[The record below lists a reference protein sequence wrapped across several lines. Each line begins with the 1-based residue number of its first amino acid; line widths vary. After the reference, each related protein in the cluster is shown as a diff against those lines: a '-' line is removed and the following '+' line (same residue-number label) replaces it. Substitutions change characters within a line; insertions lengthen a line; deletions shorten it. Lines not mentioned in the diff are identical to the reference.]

1 MAIKKSELYS
11 SLWAGADSLR
21 GGMDASEYKNY
32 VLNLLFLKYISD
44 KAKNNMDSEIEVP
57 QGCFYEDILA
67 LEGDKEIGDKLNKI
81 IAKIAERNDLK
92 GVIDSVDF
100 NDNTKLGEGKAMMD
114 TLSNLVKIF
123 ADLSLGA
130 HGALDDD
137 LLGDAYEYLMR
148 HFASESGKSKGQFYT
163 PSEVSLLLSLLL
175 GIDEN
180 TRQDK
185 SIYDPTCGSGSLLL
199 KASSLAG
206 KKGLTI
212 YGQEKDISTTALC
225 KMNMILH
232 NSATA
237 DIAKGGFSTLSNP
250 FFTTENGMLKTF
262 DYVVANPPFSLKNWT
277 DGLSIDPKS
286 KQVINDSFN
295 RFEDG
300 TPPEKN
306 GDFAFLLHIIKSLK
320 DTGKGAVILPH
331 GVLFRGNAEGVIRKN
346 LLMKGYIKGVIG
358 LAPNL
363 FYGTS
368 IPACVIVLDKENAH
382 ARKGVFMIDASKD
395 FKKDGNKNRLRDQD
409 VQKMID
415 TFNALKEI
423 PYYSK
428 MVSLEEISANDYNL
442 NIPRYIASK
451 QELEKDLFALIN
463 SPSYLPK
470 NEIKAYAPYFQV
482 FKELKNMLFKKS
494 DKEGYYALKTECEN
508 IKELI
513 TQSLEY
519 QTFHAS
525 VLSAFD
531 RLELFTTFNDLE
543 PGFNPK
549 TLIESVCSKVL
560 KEFEKVGILD
570 KYGVYQLFKDYYN
583 EVLQDD
589 WFLLSFNGFRS
600 AKELRKLNPLKDKN
614 KKANYLE
621 EPDFVIQKTYYK
633 SDLIPKN
640 LIKQRFF
647 EKETK
652 ELEALEN
659 ALNEKEAL
667 LDEFIEE
674 HSNEEGLFD
683 GLKINESVLK
693 KELKNATDLE
703 DKQILKTDLE
713 DKQILKTD
721 LEDKQILKTALEWLE
736 AKNKALKMKNKAY
749 EELELKAFH
758 QYKNLEINEI
768 KDLIIKDK
776 WLNSLKNALENKI
789 QKRINAFISTL
800 NEIISSYSNSLL
812 ELDKEVKESESK
824 VLEHLKDLGLMG

>member
-44 KAKNNMDSEIEVP
+44 KARNNNFSEIEVP

-237 DIAKGGFSTLSNP
+237 DIAKGGSSTLSNP
-250 FFTTENGMLKTF
+250 LFTTENGMLKTF

-286 KQVINDSFN
+286 KQVINDRFN

-320 DTGKGAVILPH
+320 NTGKGAVILPH
-331 GVLFRGNAEGVIRKN
+331 GVLFRGNAEAQIRKN
-346 LLMKGYIKGVIG
+346 LLLKGYIKGVIG

-368 IPACVIVLDKENAH
+368 IPACVIILDKENAR
-382 ARKGVFMIDASKD
+382 ARKGVFLIDASKD
-395 FKKDGNKNRLRDQD
+395 FKKDGNKNRLREQD

-442 NIPRYIASK
+442 NIPRYIAAKPES
-451 QELEKDLFALIN
+451 EKDLFALTN
-463 SPSYLPK
+463 SHKASYLPK
-470 NEIKAYAPYFQV
+470 NEIKAYAPYFRV
-482 FKELKNMLFKKS
+482 FKELKNTLFKKS

-508 IKELI
+508 IKDYI
-513 TQSLEY
+513 IQSLEY

-531 RLELFTTFNDLE
+531 RLELSTTFNSLE

-560 KEFEKVGILD
+560 KEFEKIEILD

-600 AKELRKLNPLKDKN
+600 AKELRKLTPLKDKN

-621 EPDFVIQKTYYK
+621 EPDFVIQKTHYK

-647 EKETK
+647 EQEAK
-652 ELEALEN
+652 ELEELEN
-659 ALNEKEAL
+659 ALNEKEA
-667 LDEFIEE
+667 DFEEFIEE
-674 HSNEEGLFD
+674 HSNEEGLFYE
-683 GLKINESVLK
+683 LKINESVLK
-693 KELKNATDLE
+693 KELKNATDSE
-703 DKQILKTDLE
+703 DKK
-713 DKQILKTD
+713 
-721 LEDKQILKTALEWLE
+721 ILKTALEWLE
-736 AKNKALKMKNKAY
+736 AKNKALKMKNKAH

-758 QYKNLEINEI
+758 QYKNLELGEI
-768 KDLIIKDK
+768 KDLIIQDK
-776 WLNSLKNALENKI
+776 WLKSLKNALENKI
-789 QKRINAFISTL
+789 LKRINAFASAL
-800 NEIISSYSNSLL
+800 NGIIQTYSNSLL

-824 VLEHLKDLGLMG
+824 VLEHLKDLGLLG

>member
-44 KAKNNMDSEIEVP
+44 KAKNNNFSEIEVP

-100 NDNTKLGEGKAMMD
+100 NDNTKLGEGKAMVD

-206 KKGLTI
+206 KNGLTI

-237 DIAKGGFSTLSNP
+237 DIAKGGSSTLSNP
-250 FFTTENGMLKTF
+250 LFIKNGMLQTF

-320 DTGKGAVILPH
+320 NTGKGAVILPH
-331 GVLFRGNAEGVIRKN
+331 GVLFRGNAESIIRKN
-346 LLMKGYIKGVIG
+346 LLTKGYIKGVIG

-368 IPACVIVLDKENAH
+368 IPACVIVLDKENAR
-382 ARKGVFMIDASKD
+382 ARKGVFLIDASKD

-415 TFNALKEI
+415 TFNAYKEI

-442 NIPRYIASK
+442 NIARYITAKPES
-451 QELEKDLFALIN
+451 EKDLFALIN

-482 FKELKNMLFKKS
+482 FKELKNTLFKKS

-513 TQSLEY
+513 IQSSEY

-531 RLELFTTFNDLE
+531 RLDLFETFNDLE

-589 WFLLSFNGFRS
+589 WFLISFNGFIS
-600 AKELRKLNPLKDKN
+600 AKELRKLTPLKDKN

-633 SDLIPKN
+633 SDLIPKH

-652 ELEALEN
+652 ELEELEN

-693 KELKNATDLE
+693 KELKNATDSE
-703 DKQILKTDLE
+703 DKK
-713 DKQILKTD
+713 
-721 LEDKQILKTALEWLE
+721 ILKTALELLE
-736 AKNKALKMKNKAY
+736 AKNKVLKMKNKAH
-749 EELELKAFH
+749 EELELKAFR
-758 QYKNLEINEI
+758 QYKNLELGEI

-789 QKRINAFISTL
+789 LKRINTFTSAL
-800 NEIISSYSNSLL
+800 NGIIQTYSNSLL

>member
-44 KAKNNMDSEIEVP
+44 KAKNDPDSDIIVP

-81 IAKIAERNDLK
+81 IAKIAEQNDLLK
-92 GVIDSVDF
+92 GAIDSVDF

-123 ADLSLGA
+123 ANLSLGA

-175 GIDEN
+175 GIDKN
-180 TRQDK
+180 TRQDRT
-185 SIYDPTCGSGSLLL
+185 IYDPTCGSGSLLL

-206 KKGLTI
+206 EKGLTI
-212 YGQEKDISTTALC
+212 YGQEKDNSTTALC
-225 KMNMILH
+225 RMNMVLH
-232 NSATA
+232 NSASA
-237 DIAKGGFSTLSNP
+237 DIAKGGSSTLSNP
-250 FFTTENGMLKTF
+250 LFTTENGMLKTF

-286 KQVINDSFN
+286 KQVINDNFN

-320 DTGKGAVILPH
+320 NTGKGAVILPH

-346 LLMKGYIKGVIG
+346 ILMKGYIKGVIG

-395 FKKDGNKNRLRDQD
+395 FKKDGNKNRLREQD

-415 TFNALKEI
+415 TFKAKKEI

-442 NIPRYIASK
+442 NIPRYIVAE

-463 SPSYLPK
+463 SHKANYLPK
-470 NEIKAYAPYFQV
+470 NEIEAYAPYFKV
-482 FKELKNMLFKKS
+482 FKELKNTLFKKG

-508 IKELI
+508 IKDLI
-513 TQSLEY
+513 TESLEY
-519 QTFHAS
+519 QAFHAS
-525 VLSAFD
+525 VLNAFD

-560 KEFEKVGILD
+560 KEFEKGEILD
-570 KYGVYQLFKDYYN
+570 QYGVYQLFKDYYN

-589 WFLLSFNGFRS
+589 WFLISLNGFES
-600 AKELRKLNPLKDKN
+600 AKELRKLIPLKDKN

-647 EKETK
+647 KE
-652 ELEALEN
+652 ESSILEELEN
-659 ALNEKEAL
+659 ALNESVAIYE
-667 LDEFIEE
+667 EFIEE
-674 HSNEEGLFD
+674 HSNEEGLFYE
-683 GLKINESVLK
+683 LKVNESVLK
-693 KELKNATDLE
+693 KELKNATDPE
-703 DKQILKTDLE
+703 DE
-713 DKQILKTD
+713 
-721 LEDKQILKTALEWLE
+721 QILKTALELLE
-736 AKNKALKMKNKAY
+736 AKNKAQKAKNKAD
-749 EELELKAFH
+749 EELELKAFY
-758 QYKNLEINEI
+758 QYKKLEIEEI

-776 WLNSLKNALENKI
+776 WLKRLKNALEDKI
-789 QKRINAFISTL
+789 LKRINAFSSAL
-800 NEIISSYSNSLL
+800 NAIIANYSNSLL
-812 ELDKEVKESESK
+812 ELDQEVKESESK

>member
-1 MAIKKSELYS
+1 MAIKKSKLYS

-32 VLNLLFLKYISD
+32 VLSLLFLKYISD
-44 KAKNNMDSEIEVP
+44 KARSKARSNTTSEIEVP

-100 NDNTKLGEGKAMMD
+100 NDNTKLGEGKAMTD

-225 KMNMILH
+225 KMNTILH
-232 NSATA
+232 NSADA
-237 DIAKGGFSTLSNP
+237 VIAKGGSSTLSNP
-250 FFTTENGMLKTF
+250 FFIKNNMLQTF

-331 GVLFRGNAEGVIRKN
+331 GVLFRGNAEGSIRKN
-346 LLMKGYIKGVIG
+346 LLTKGYIKGVIG

-368 IPACVIVLDKENAH
+368 IPACVIVLDKENAR

-415 TFNALKEI
+415 TFNAYKEI

-442 NIPRYIASK
+442 NIPRYIAAK

-482 FKELKNMLFKKS
+482 FKELKNTLFKKS

-525 VLSAFD
+525 VLNAFD

-549 TLIESVCSKVL
+549 TLIESVCSRVL

-589 WFLLSFNGFRS
+589 WFLISFNGFIS

-703 DKQILKTDLE
+703 DKQILKT
-713 DKQILKTD
+713 
-721 LEDKQILKTALEWLE
+721 ALEWLE

-789 QKRINAFISTL
+789 QKRINAFLSAL
-800 NEIISSYSNSLL
+800 NEIILSYCNSLL

-824 VLEHLKDLGLMG
+824 VLEHLKDLGIVV

>member
-44 KAKNNMDSEIEVP
+44 KARNDAKNNADSEIEVP
-57 QGCFYEDILA
+57 EGCFYEDILA

-81 IAKIAERNDLK
+81 IAKIAEQNDLK

-100 NDNTKLGEGKAMMD
+100 NDNTKLGENKAMTD

-199 KASSLAG
+199 KASSLAS

-232 NSATA
+232 HSADA
-237 DIAKGGFSTLSNP
+237 DIAKGGSSTLSNP
-250 FFTTENGMLKTF
+250 LFIKNGMLQTF

-320 DTGKGAVILPH
+320 NTGKGAVILPH
-331 GVLFRGNAEGVIRKN
+331 GVLFRGNAEGSIRKN
-346 LLMKGYIKGVIG
+346 LLLKGYIKGVIG

-415 TFNALKEI
+415 TFNAYKEI

-442 NIPRYIASK
+442 NIPRYIAAK
-451 QELEKDLFALIN
+451 QESEKDLFALIN

-470 NEIKAYAPYFQV
+470 NEIEAYAPYFQA
-482 FKELKNMLFKKS
+482 FKELKNTLFKKS

-513 TQSLEY
+513 IQSSEY

-531 RLELFTTFNDLE
+531 RLDLFETFNDLE

-549 TLIESVCSKVL
+549 TLIESVCSRVL
-560 KEFEKVGILD
+560 KEFEKVEILD

-589 WFLLSFNGFRS
+589 WFLLSFNGFIS
-600 AKELRKLNPLKDKN
+600 AKNLRKLTPLKDKN

-652 ELEALEN
+652 ELEELEN

-693 KELKNATDLE
+693 KELKNATDSE
-703 DKQILKTDLE
+703 DKK
-713 DKQILKTD
+713 
-721 LEDKQILKTALEWLE
+721 ILKTALALLE

-789 QKRINAFISTL
+789 QKRTNAFTSAL

>member
-44 KAKNNMDSEIEVP
+44 KARSNNFSEIEVP

-100 NDNTKLGEGKAMMD
+100 NDNTKLGEGKAMID

-185 SIYDPTCGSGSLLL
+185 SIYDPACGSGSLLL

-320 DTGKGAVILPH
+320 NTGKGAVILPH

-346 LLMKGYIKGVIG
+346 LLTKGYIKGVIG

-415 TFNALKEI
+415 TFNAYKEI
-423 PYYSK
+423 PHYSK

-442 NIPRYIASK
+442 NIPRYIAAK
-451 QELEKDLFALIN
+451 QESEKDLFALTN
-463 SPSYLPK
+463 SHKASYLPK
-470 NEIKAYAPYFQV
+470 NEIKAYAPYFKV
-482 FKELKNMLFKKS
+482 FKELKNTLFKKS

-513 TQSLEY
+513 IQSSEY

-531 RLELFTTFNDLE
+531 RLDLFETFNDLE

-560 KEFEKVGILD
+560 YEFEKVEILD

-600 AKELRKLNPLKDKN
+600 AKELRKLTPLKDKN

-633 SDLIPKN
+633 SDLIPKH

-647 EKETK
+647 EKEAK
-652 ELEALEN
+652 ELEELEN

-674 HSNEEGLFD
+674 HSNEEGLFYE
-683 GLKINESVLK
+683 LKINESVLK
-693 KELKNATDLE
+693 KELKNA
-703 DKQILKTDLE
+703 
-713 DKQILKTD
+713 TD

-789 QKRINAFISTL
+789 LKRINAFASAL

>member
-1 MAIKKSELYS
+1 M
-11 SLWAGADSLR
+11 G
-21 GGMDASEYKNY
+21 
-32 VLNLLFLKYISD
+32 
-44 KAKNNMDSEIEVP
+44 
-57 QGCFYEDILA
+57 
-67 LEGDKEIGDKLNKI
+67 
-81 IAKIAERNDLK
+81 
-92 GVIDSVDF
+92 
-100 NDNTKLGEGKAMMD
+100 
-114 TLSNLVKIF
+114 
-123 ADLSLGA
+123 
-130 HGALDDD
+130 
-137 LLGDAYEYLMR
+137 
-148 HFASESGKSKGQFYT
+148 
-163 PSEVSLLLSLLL
+163 
-175 GIDEN
+175 
-180 TRQDK
+180 
-185 SIYDPTCGSGSLLL
+185 
-199 KASSLAG
+199 
-206 KKGLTI
+206 
-212 YGQEKDISTTALC
+212 

-232 NSATA
+232 HSATA
-237 DIAKGGFSTLSNP
+237 DIAKGGSSTLSNP
-250 FFTTENGMLKTF
+250 LFTTENGMLKTF

-320 DTGKGAVILPH
+320 NTGKGAVILPH

-346 LLMKGYIKGVIG
+346 LLLKGYIKGVIG

-442 NIPRYIASK
+442 NIPRYIATKPES
-451 QELEKDLFALIN
+451 EKDLFALIN

-470 NEIKAYAPYFQV
+470 NEIEAYDPYFRV
-482 FKELKNMLFKKS
+482 FKELKNTLFKKS

-513 TQSLEY
+513 IQSSEF

-531 RLELFTTFNDLE
+531 RLELLTTFNDLE

-549 TLIESVCSKVL
+549 TLIESVCQKVL

-589 WFLLSFNGFRS
+589 WFLISFNGFIS

-633 SDLIPKN
+633 SDLIPKH

-652 ELEALEN
+652 ELEELEN

-693 KELKNATDLE
+693 KELKNATDPE
-703 DKQILKTDLE
+703 DEK
-713 DKQILKTD
+713 
-721 LEDKQILKTALEWLE
+721 ILKTALEWLE

-768 KDLIIKDK
+768 KDLIIQDK

-789 QKRINAFISTL
+789 QKRINAFTSAL
-800 NEIISSYSNSLL
+800 NGIISSYSNSLL

>member
-44 KAKNNMDSEIEVP
+44 KARNDAKNNADSEIEVP
-57 QGCFYEDILA
+57 EGCFYEDILA

-100 NDNTKLGEGKAMMD
+100 NDNTKLGEGKAMID

-175 GIDEN
+175 GINEN

-206 KKGLTI
+206 KNGLTI

-232 NSATA
+232 NSADA
-237 DIAKGGFSTLSNP
+237 DIAKGGSSTLSNP
-250 FFTTENGMLKTF
+250 LFTTENGMLKTF

-395 FKKDGNKNRLRDQD
+395 FKKDGNKNRLREQD

-415 TFNALKEI
+415 TFNAYKEI

-428 MVSLEEISANDYNL
+428 MVSLEEISLNDYNL

-470 NEIKAYAPYFQV
+470 NEIKAYDPYFQV
-482 FKELKNMLFKKS
+482 FKELKNTLFKKS

-513 TQSLEY
+513 IQSSEY

-525 VLSAFD
+525 VLNAFD
-531 RLELFTTFNDLE
+531 RLNLFETFNDLE

-549 TLIESVCSKVL
+549 TLIESVCQKVL
-560 KEFEKVGILD
+560 KEFEKGEILD

-600 AKELRKLNPLKDKN
+600 AKELRKLTPLKDKN

-667 LDEFIEE
+667 LDEFIEG

-703 DKQILKTDLE
+703 DKQILKT
-713 DKQILKTD
+713 
-721 LEDKQILKTALEWLE
+721 ALELLE

-789 QKRINAFISTL
+789 QKRINAFASAL
-800 NEIISSYSNSLL
+800 NTIISSYSNSLL

>member
-32 VLNLLFLKYISD
+32 VLNLLFLEYISD
-44 KAKNNMDSEIEVP
+44 KARNDAKNNTISQIEVP

-81 IAKIAERNDLK
+81 IAEIAERNDLK

-100 NDNTKLGEGKAMMD
+100 NDNTKLGEGKAMVD

-123 ADLSLGA
+123 ADLSLGV

-163 PSEVSLLLSLLL
+163 PSGVSLLLSLLL

-180 TRQDK
+180 TTQDK

-206 KKGLTI
+206 KKGLSI
-212 YGQEKDISTTALC
+212 YGQEKDISTRALC
-225 KMNMILH
+225 KMNTILH
-232 NSATA
+232 NISDA

-250 FFTTENGMLKTF
+250 FFIKNGMLKTF

-331 GVLFRGNAEGVIRKN
+331 GVLFRGNAEGAIRKN
-346 LLMKGYIKGVIG
+346 LLTKGYIKGVIG

-368 IPACVIVLDKENAH
+368 IPACVIVLDKENAR

-395 FKKDGNKNRLRDQD
+395 FKKDGNKNRLREQD

-442 NIPRYIASK
+442 NIVRYIAAK
-451 QELEKDLFALIN
+451 QESEKDLFALIN
-463 SPSYLPK
+463 SHKASYLPK
-470 NEIKAYAPYFQV
+470 NEIKAYAPYFKV
-482 FKELKNMLFKKS
+482 FKELKNTLFKKS

-508 IKELI
+508 IKDLI
-513 TQSLEY
+513 TQSSEF
-519 QTFHAS
+519 QAFHAS
-525 VLSAFD
+525 VSNAFD
-531 RLELFTTFNDLE
+531 RLNLFETFDNLK

-549 TLIESVCSKVL
+549 TTIESVCSKVL
-560 KEFEKVGILD
+560 KEFEKVEILD

-589 WFLLSFNGFRS
+589 WFLLSFNDFLS
-600 AKELRKLNPLKDKN
+600 ATELRKLNPLKDKN

-647 EKETK
+647 EKEAK
-652 ELEALEN
+652 ELEELEN
-659 ALNEKEAL
+659 ALNEKEA
-667 LDEFIEE
+667 DFEEFIEE
-674 HSNEEGLFD
+674 HSGEEGLFYE
-683 GLKINESVLK
+683 LKINESVLK

-703 DKQILKTDLE
+703 DQK
-713 DKQILKTD
+713 
-721 LEDKQILKTALEWLE
+721 ILKTALELLE
-736 AKNKALKMKNKAY
+736 AKNKALKMKNKAH
-749 EELELKAFH
+749 EDLELKAFH
-758 QYKNLEINEI
+758 QYKNLELDEI
-768 KDLIIKDK
+768 KDLIIQDK
-776 WLNSLKNALENKI
+776 WLKSLKNALENKI
-789 QKRINAFISTL
+789 LKRINAFTSALSKIVS
-800 NEIISSYSNSLL
+800 NYSNSLL
-812 ELDKEVKESESK
+812 ELDKEVKENESK
-824 VLEHLKDLGLMG
+824 VLEHLKDLGVVV

>member
-44 KAKNNMDSEIEVP
+44 KARNNNFSEIEVP

-206 KKGLTI
+206 EKGLTI

-237 DIAKGGFSTLSNP
+237 DIAKGGSSTLSNP
-250 FFTTENGMLKTF
+250 FFIKNGMLQTF

-306 GDFAFLLHIIKSLK
+306 GDFAFLLHIIKSLNP
-320 DTGKGAVILPH
+320 TGKGAVILPH
-331 GVLFRGNAEGVIRKN
+331 GVLFRGNAEGSIRKN

-368 IPACVIVLDKENAH
+368 IPACVIVLDKENAR

-395 FKKDGNKNRLRDQD
+395 FKKDGNKNRLREQD

-415 TFNALKEI
+415 TFNAYKEI

-428 MVSLEEISANDYNL
+428 MVSLEEISLNDYNL
-442 NIPRYIASK
+442 NIARYIAAK
-451 QELEKDLFALIN
+451 QESEKDLFALIN

-470 NEIKAYAPYFQV
+470 NEIKAYDPYFKV
-482 FKELKNMLFKKS
+482 FKELKNTLFKKS

-549 TLIESVCSKVL
+549 TLIESVFSKVL
-560 KEFEKVGILD
+560 KEFEKIEILD

-589 WFLLSFNGFRS
+589 WFLISFNGFIS
-600 AKELRKLNPLKDKN
+600 AKNLRKLTPLKDKN

-647 EKETK
+647 EKEAK
-652 ELEALEN
+652 ELEELEN

-674 HSNEEGLFD
+674 HSSEEGLFY

-693 KELKNATDLE
+693 KELKNATDPE
-703 DKQILKTDLE
+703 DKET
-713 DKQILKTD
+713 
-721 LEDKQILKTALEWLE
+721 LKTALELLE

-758 QYKNLEINEI
+758 QYKNLKLGEI

-789 QKRINAFISTL
+789 LKRINAFISAL
-800 NEIISSYSNSLL
+800 NEIIQTYSNSLL

-824 VLEHLKDLGLMG
+824 VLEHLKDLGLMRW

>member
-44 KAKNNMDSEIEVP
+44 KARNNNFSEIEVP
-57 QGCFYEDILA
+57 EGCFYEDILA

-100 NDNTKLGEGKAMMD
+100 NDNTKLGEGKAMID

-123 ADLSLGA
+123 ADLSLGT

-206 KKGLTI
+206 EKGLTI

-232 NSATA
+232 NSADA
-237 DIAKGGFSTLSNP
+237 DIAKGGSSTLSNP
-250 FFTTENGMLKTF
+250 LFTTENGMLKTF

-320 DTGKGAVILPH
+320 NTGKGAVILPH

-346 LLMKGYIKGVIG
+346 LLLKGYIKGVIG

-395 FKKDGNKNRLRDQD
+395 FKKDGNKNRLREQD

-415 TFNALKEI
+415 TFNAYKEI

-442 NIPRYIASK
+442 NIPRYIAAK
-451 QELEKDLFALIN
+451 QESEKDLFALIN
-463 SPSYLPK
+463 SHKASYLPK
-470 NEIKAYAPYFQV
+470 NEIKAYNPYFRV
-482 FKELKNMLFKKS
+482 FKELKNTLFKKS

-531 RLELFTTFNDLE
+531 RLELSTTFNDLE

-549 TLIESVCSKVL
+549 TLIESVCQKVL

-600 AKELRKLNPLKDKN
+600 AKELRKLTPLKDKN

-633 SDLIPKN
+633 SDLIPKH

-652 ELEALEN
+652 ELEGLEN

-674 HSNEEGLFD
+674 HSNKEGLFYE
-683 GLKINESVLK
+683 LKINESVLK
-693 KELKNATDLE
+693 KELKNATDP
-703 DKQILKTDLE
+703 
-713 DKQILKTD
+713 
-721 LEDKQILKTALEWLE
+721 EDKQILKTALEWLE

-758 QYKNLEINEI
+758 QYKNLKLGEI

-776 WLNSLKNALENKI
+776 WLKSLKNALENKI
-789 QKRINAFISTL
+789 LKRINAFTSAL

-824 VLEHLKDLGLMG
+824 VLEHLKDLGIVV

>member
-44 KAKNNMDSEIEVP
+44 KAKNNIDSEIEVP

-232 NSATA
+232 HSATA
-237 DIAKGGFSTLSNP
+237 DIAKGGSSTLSNP
-250 FFTTENGMLKTF
+250 LFIKNGMLQTF

-286 KQVINDSFN
+286 KQVINDHFN

-320 DTGKGAVILPH
+320 NTGKGAVILPH

-346 LLMKGYIKGVIG
+346 LLLKGYIKGVIG

-368 IPACVIVLDKENAH
+368 IPACVIILDKENAH

-415 TFNALKEI
+415 TFNAYKEI
-423 PYYSK
+423 PHYSK

-442 NIPRYIASK
+442 NIARYIAAK
-451 QELEKDLFALIN
+451 QESEKDLFALIN
-463 SPSYLPK
+463 SHKASYLPK
-470 NEIKAYAPYFQV
+470 NEIKAYDPYFQV
-482 FKELKNMLFKKS
+482 FKELKNTLFKKS

-519 QTFHAS
+519 QTFHTS

-531 RLELFTTFNDLE
+531 RLELPTTFNDLK

-549 TLIESVCSKVL
+549 TLIEGVCSKVL
-560 KEFEKVGILD
+560 YEFEKVGILD

-589 WFLLSFNGFRS
+589 WFLLSFNGFES
-600 AKELRKLNPLKDKN
+600 AKELRKLTPLKDKN

-633 SDLIPKN
+633 SDLIPKH

-647 EKETK
+647 EKEAK
-652 ELEALEN
+652 ELEELEN

-693 KELKNATDLE
+693 KELKNATDP
-703 DKQILKTDLE
+703 
-713 DKQILKTD
+713 
-721 LEDKQILKTALEWLE
+721 EDKQILKTALEWLE

-789 QKRINAFISTL
+789 QKRTNAFTSAL

-824 VLEHLKDLGLMG
+824 VLEHLKDLGLMGR

>member
-32 VLNLLFLKYISD
+32 VLILLFLKYISD
-44 KAKNNMDSEIEVP
+44 KAKNNNFSEIEVP
-57 QGCFYEDILA
+57 EGCFYEDILA

-81 IAKIAERNDLK
+81 IDKIAKRNNLLLE
-92 GVIDSVDF
+92 GVIDRVDF
-100 NDNTKLGEGKAMMD
+100 NDNTKLGEGKAMID

-206 KKGLTI
+206 EKGLTI

-237 DIAKGGFSTLSNP
+237 DIAKGGSSTLSNP
-250 FFTTENGMLKTF
+250 FFIKNNMLQTF

-286 KQVINDSFN
+286 KQVINDRFN

-331 GVLFRGNAEGVIRKN
+331 GVLFRGNAEAQIRKN
-346 LLMKGYIKGVIG
+346 LLLKGYIKGVIG

-368 IPACVIVLDKENAH
+368 IPACVIVLDKENAR

-415 TFNALKEI
+415 TFNAYKEI

-442 NIPRYIASK
+442 NIPRYIAAK

-482 FKELKNMLFKKS
+482 FKELKTRF
-494 DKEGYYALKTECEN
+494 LKRA
-508 IKELI
+508 IKRVI
-513 TQSLEY
+513 TL
-519 QTFHAS
+519 
-525 VLSAFD
+525 
-531 RLELFTTFNDLE
+531 
-543 PGFNPK
+543 
-549 TLIESVCSKVL
+549 
-560 KEFEKVGILD
+560 
-570 KYGVYQLFKDYYN
+570 
-583 EVLQDD
+583 
-589 WFLLSFNGFRS
+589 
-600 AKELRKLNPLKDKN
+600 
-614 KKANYLE
+614 
-621 EPDFVIQKTYYK
+621 
-633 SDLIPKN
+633 
-640 LIKQRFF
+640 
-647 EKETK
+647 
-652 ELEALEN
+652 
-659 ALNEKEAL
+659 
-667 LDEFIEE
+667 
-674 HSNEEGLFD
+674 
-683 GLKINESVLK
+683 
-693 KELKNATDLE
+693 
-703 DKQILKTDLE
+703 
-713 DKQILKTD
+713 
-721 LEDKQILKTALEWLE
+721 
-736 AKNKALKMKNKAY
+736 
-749 EELELKAFH
+749 
-758 QYKNLEINEI
+758 
-768 KDLIIKDK
+768 
-776 WLNSLKNALENKI
+776 
-789 QKRINAFISTL
+789 
-800 NEIISSYSNSLL
+800 
-812 ELDKEVKESESK
+812 
-824 VLEHLKDLGLMG
+824 

>member
-44 KAKNNMDSEIEVP
+44 KARSNNFSEIEVP

-81 IAKIAERNDLK
+81 IAKIAKRNELE

-237 DIAKGGFSTLSNP
+237 DIAKGGSSTLSNP
-250 FFTTENGMLKTF
+250 LFTTENGMLKTF

-286 KQVINDSFN
+286 KQVINDRFN

-320 DTGKGAVILPH
+320 NTGKGAVILPH

-368 IPACVIVLDKENAH
+368 IPACVIILDKENAR

-442 NIPRYIASK
+442 NIPRYIAAK
-451 QELEKDLFALIN
+451 QESEKDLFALIN
-463 SPSYLPK
+463 SHKASYLPK
-470 NEIKAYAPYFQV
+470 NEIKAYAPYFRV
-482 FKELKNMLFKKS
+482 FKELKNTLFKKS

-513 TQSLEY
+513 IQSSEF

-525 VLSAFD
+525 VLNAFD
-531 RLELFTTFNDLE
+531 RLDLFETFNDLE

-560 KEFEKVGILD
+560 YEFEKIEILD

-589 WFLLSFNGFRS
+589 WFLLSFNGFIS

-693 KELKNATDLE
+693 KELKNATDSE
-703 DKQILKTDLE
+703 DKK
-713 DKQILKTD
+713 
-721 LEDKQILKTALEWLE
+721 ILKTALEWLE
-736 AKNKALKMKNKAY
+736 AKNKALKMKNKAH

-758 QYKNLEINEI
+758 QYKNLELNEI

-776 WLNSLKNALENKI
+776 WLKSLKNALENKI
-789 QKRINAFISTL
+789 LKRTNAFISAL
-800 NEIISSYSNSLL
+800 NTIISSYSNSLL

>member
-44 KAKNNMDSEIEVP
+44 KARSNMDSEIEVP

-225 KMNMILH
+225 IMNMFLH
-232 NSATA
+232 NAPKHK
-237 DIAKGGFSTLSNP
+237 IAKGGFSTLSNP

-286 KQVINDSFN
+286 KQVINDHFN

-331 GVLFRGNAEGVIRKN
+331 GVLFRGNAEGSIRKN

-368 IPACVIVLDKENAH
+368 IPACVIVLDKENAR
-382 ARKGVFMIDASKD
+382 ARKGVFVIDASKD

-482 FKELKNMLFKKS
+482 FKELKNTLFKKS

-525 VLSAFD
+525 VLSAFESLD
-531 RLELFTTFNDLE
+531 LFTTFNDLE

-589 WFLLSFNGFRS
+589 WFLISFNGFES

-621 EPDFVIQKTYYK
+621 EPDFIVQKTYYK

-652 ELEALEN
+652 ELEELEN

-693 KELKNATDLE
+693 KELKNATDPE
-703 DKQILKTDLE
+703 DKE
-713 DKQILKTD
+713 
-721 LEDKQILKTALEWLE
+721 ILKTALEWLE

-776 WLNSLKNALENKI
+776 WLKSLKNALENKI
-789 QKRINAFISTL
+789 LKRINAFTSAL
-800 NEIISSYSNSLL
+800 NGIISSYSNSLL

-824 VLEHLKDLGLMG
+824 VLEHLKDLGLMGW

>member
-44 KAKNNMDSEIEVP
+44 KARNNTYSEIEVP

-100 NDNTKLGEGKAMMD
+100 NDNTKLGEGKAMID

-232 NSATA
+232 HSADA
-237 DIAKGGFSTLSNP
+237 DIAKGGSSTLSNP
-250 FFTTENGMLKTF
+250 LFTTENGMLQTF

-306 GDFAFLLHIIKSLK
+306 GDFAFLLHIIKSLNP
-320 DTGKGAVILPH
+320 TGKGAVILPH

-415 TFNALKEI
+415 TFNAYKEI

-428 MVSLEEISANDYNL
+428 MVSLEEISLNDYNL

-482 FKELKNMLFKKS
+482 FKELKNTLFKKS

-513 TQSLEY
+513 IQSSEF

-531 RLELFTTFNDLE
+531 RLNLFETFDHLK

-589 WFLLSFNGFRS
+589 WFLISFNGFRS

-621 EPDFVIQKTYYK
+621 EPDFIIQKTHYK

-652 ELEALEN
+652 ELEELEN
-659 ALNEKEAL
+659 AFNEKEANFE
-667 LDEFIEE
+667 EFIEE

-693 KELKNATDLE
+693 KELKNATDSE
-703 DKQILKTDLE
+703 DKE
-713 DKQILKTD
+713 
-721 LEDKQILKTALEWLE
+721 ILKTALELLE
-736 AKNKALKMKNKAY
+736 AKNKVLKMKNKAH

-758 QYKNLEINEI
+758 QYKNLELSEI

-776 WLNSLKNALENKI
+776 WLKSLKNALENKI
-789 QKRINAFISTL
+789 LKRINAFISAL
-800 NEIISSYSNSLL
+800 NGIISSYSNSLL
-812 ELDKEVKESESK
+812 ELDKEVKESGSK

>member
-1 MAIKKSELYS
+1 MYS

-44 KAKNNMDSEIEVP
+44 KAKNNSFSEIEVP

-81 IAKIAERNDLK
+81 IAKIADRNDLK

-206 KKGLTI
+206 EKGLTI

-237 DIAKGGFSTLSNP
+237 DIAKGGSSTLSNP
-250 FFTTENGMLKTF
+250 LFTTENGMLKTF

-320 DTGKGAVILPH
+320 NTGKGAVILPH
-331 GVLFRGNAEGVIRKN
+331 GVLFRGNAEGAIRKN
-346 LLMKGYIKGVIG
+346 LLTKGYIKGVIG

-382 ARKGVFMIDASKD
+382 ARKGVFVIDASKD
-395 FKKDGNKNRLRDQD
+395 FKKDGNKNRLREQD

-415 TFNALKEI
+415 TFNAYKEI

-442 NIPRYIASK
+442 NIPRYIAAK
-451 QELEKDLFALIN
+451 QESEKDLFALIN
-463 SPSYLPK
+463 SHKASYLPK
-470 NEIKAYAPYFQV
+470 NEIEAYDPYFRV
-482 FKELKNMLFKKS
+482 FKELKNTLFKKS
-494 DKEGYYALKTECEN
+494 DKEGYYALKTECQN

-513 TQSLEY
+513 IQSSEF

-525 VLSAFD
+525 VLSTFD
-531 RLELFTTFNDLE
+531 RLDLFTTFNDLE

-549 TLIESVCSKVL
+549 TLIESVCQKVL
-560 KEFEKVGILD
+560 KEFEKGEILD

-589 WFLLSFNGFRS
+589 WFLLSFNGFLS
-600 AKELRKLNPLKDKN
+600 AKELRELTPLKDKN

-621 EPDFVIQKTYYK
+621 KPDFVIQKTYYK
-633 SDLIPKN
+633 SDLIPKT

-647 EKETK
+647 EQEAK
-652 ELEALEN
+652 ELEELEN

-683 GLKINESVLK
+683 ELKINESVLK
-693 KELKNATDLE
+693 KELKNATDSE
-703 DKQILKTDLE
+703 DEK
-713 DKQILKTD
+713 
-721 LEDKQILKTALEWLE
+721 ILKTALELLE
-736 AKNKALKMKNKAY
+736 AKNKALKMKNKAH

-758 QYKNLEINEI
+758 QYKNLKLNEI

-789 QKRINAFISTL
+789 FKRINAFSNAL
-800 NEIISSYSNSLL
+800 NEIISNYSNSLL
-812 ELDKEVKESESK
+812 ELDKEVKESELK
-824 VLEHLKDLGLMG
+824 VLEHLKDLGVVV

>member
-44 KAKNNMDSEIEVP
+44 KARNDAKNNTDSAIEVP
-57 QGCFYEDILA
+57 EGCFYEDILA

-100 NDNTKLGEGKAMMD
+100 NDNTKLGEGKAMID

-123 ADLSLGA
+123 ADLSLDA

-175 GIDEN
+175 GIDGN
-180 TRQDK
+180 TKQDK

-206 KKGLTI
+206 KNGLSI

-232 NSATA
+232 NSADA
-237 DIAKGGFSTLSNP
+237 DIAKGGSSTLSNP
-250 FFTTENGMLKTF
+250 LFTTENGMLKTF

-286 KQVINDSFN
+286 KQVINDRFN

-306 GDFAFLLHIIKSLK
+306 GDFAFLLHIIKSLNP
-320 DTGKGAVILPH
+320 TGKGAVILPH

-346 LLMKGYIKGVIG
+346 LLTKGYIKGVIG

-382 ARKGVFMIDASKD
+382 ARKGVFLIDASKD

-415 TFNALKEI
+415 TFNAYKEI

-463 SPSYLPK
+463 SHKASYLPK
-470 NEIKAYAPYFQV
+470 NEIEAYAPYFQV
-482 FKELKNMLFKKS
+482 FKELKNTLFKKS

-508 IKELI
+508 IKDLI

-531 RLELFTTFNDLE
+531 RLELPTIFNDLE

-589 WFLLSFNGFRS
+589 WFLISFNGFES
-600 AKELRKLNPLKDKN
+600 TKNLRKLNPLKD

-640 LIKQRFF
+640 LVKQRFF

-652 ELEALEN
+652 ELEELEN

-667 LDEFIEE
+667 LDELIEE

-693 KELKNATDLE
+693 KELKNATDPE
-703 DKQILKTDLE
+703 DEK
-713 DKQILKTD
+713 
-721 LEDKQILKTALEWLE
+721 ILKTALEWLE

-758 QYKNLEINEI
+758 QYKNLKLGEI

-789 QKRINAFISTL
+789 LKRTNAFASAL
-800 NEIISSYSNSLL
+800 NEIIQTYSNSLL

-824 VLEHLKDLGLMG
+824 VLEHLKDLGIVV

>member
-44 KAKNNMDSEIEVP
+44 KARNNNFSEIEVP

-100 NDNTKLGEGKAMMD
+100 NDNTKLGEGKAMID

-206 KKGLTI
+206 EKGLTI
-212 YGQEKDISTTALC
+212 YGQEKDISTTTIC
-225 KMNMILH
+225 IMNMFLH
-232 NSATA
+232 NAPKHK
-237 DIAKGGFSTLSNP
+237 IAKGGSSTLSNP
-250 FFTTENGMLKTF
+250 LFTTENGMLKTF

-286 KQVINDSFN
+286 KQVINDHFN

-320 DTGKGAVILPH
+320 NTGKGAVILPH

-346 LLMKGYIKGVIG
+346 LLLKGYIKGVIG

-382 ARKGVFMIDASKD
+382 ARKGVFVIDASKD

-415 TFNALKEI
+415 TFNAYKEI

-442 NIPRYIASK
+442 NIPRYIVSQ

-463 SPSYLPK
+463 SHKASYLPK
-470 NEIKAYAPYFQV
+470 NEIEAYAPYFRV
-482 FKELKNMLFKKS
+482 FKELKNTLFKKS

-513 TQSLEY
+513 IQSLEF

-525 VLSAFD
+525 VLNAFD
-531 RLELFTTFNDLE
+531 RLELLTTFNDLE

-549 TLIESVCSKVL
+549 TLIESVCSRVL
-560 KEFEKVGILD
+560 KEFEKIEILD
-570 KYGVYQLFKDYYN
+570 KYGAYQLFKDYYN

-647 EKETK
+647 EKEAK
-652 ELEALEN
+652 ELEELEN

-667 LDEFIEE
+667 LNEFIEE

-703 DKQILKTDLE
+703 DKK
-713 DKQILKTD
+713 
-721 LEDKQILKTALEWLE
+721 ILKTALEWLE
-736 AKNKALKMKNKAY
+736 AKNKALKMKNKAH

-768 KDLIIKDK
+768 KDLIIQDK

-789 QKRINAFISTL
+789 QKRINAFTSAL
-800 NEIISSYSNSLL
+800 NGIIQTYSNSLL

>member
-1 MAIKKSELYS
+1 
-11 SLWAGADSLR
+11 
-21 GGMDASEYKNY
+21 
-32 VLNLLFLKYISD
+32 
-44 KAKNNMDSEIEVP
+44 
-57 QGCFYEDILA
+57 
-67 LEGDKEIGDKLNKI
+67 
-81 IAKIAERNDLK
+81 
-92 GVIDSVDF
+92 
-100 NDNTKLGEGKAMMD
+100 
-114 TLSNLVKIF
+114 
-123 ADLSLGA
+123 
-130 HGALDDD
+130 
-137 LLGDAYEYLMR
+137 
-148 HFASESGKSKGQFYT
+148 
-163 PSEVSLLLSLLL
+163 
-175 GIDEN
+175 
-180 TRQDK
+180 
-185 SIYDPTCGSGSLLL
+185 
-199 KASSLAG
+199 
-206 KKGLTI
+206 
-212 YGQEKDISTTALC
+212 
-225 KMNMILH
+225 MNMILH

-237 DIAKGGFSTLSNP
+237 DIAKGGSSTLSNP

-331 GVLFRGNAEGVIRKN
+331 GVLFRGNAEGSIRKN
-346 LLMKGYIKGVIG
+346 LLLKGYIKGVIG

-368 IPACVIVLDKENAH
+368 IPACVIVLDKENVR
-382 ARKGVFMIDASKD
+382 ARKGVFVIDASKD

-415 TFNALKEI
+415 TFNAYKEI

-428 MVSLEEISANDYNL
+428 MVSLEEISLNDYNL
-442 NIPRYIASK
+442 NIPRYIAAK
-451 QELEKDLFALIN
+451 QESEKDLFALIN
-463 SPSYLPK
+463 SHKASYLPK
-470 NEIKAYAPYFQV
+470 NEIEAYAPYFQV
-482 FKELKNMLFKKS
+482 FKELKNTLFKKS

-531 RLELFTTFNDLE
+531 RLELPTTFNDLE

-549 TLIESVCSKVL
+549 TLIESVCQKVL

-589 WFLLSFNGFRS
+589 WFLISFNGFIS
-600 AKELRKLNPLKDKN
+600 AKELRELTPLKDKN

-647 EKETK
+647 EKEAK
-652 ELEALEN
+652 ELEEKNLEN

-703 DKQILKTDLE
+703 DKQILKT
-713 DKQILKTD
+713 
-721 LEDKQILKTALEWLE
+721 ALELLE

-776 WLNSLKNALENKI
+776 WLKSLKNALENKI
-789 QKRINAFISTL
+789 LKRINAFTSAL
-800 NEIISSYSNSLL
+800 NEIILSYSNSLL

>member
-1 MAIKKSELYS
+1 MAIKKNELYS

-44 KAKNNMDSEIEVP
+44 KARNNTYSEIEVP
-57 QGCFYEDILA
+57 EGCFYEDILA

-100 NDNTKLGEGKAMMD
+100 NDNTKLGEGKAMID
-114 TLSNLVKIF
+114 ALSNLVKIF

-137 LLGDAYEYLMR
+137 LLGDAYEYLMH

-175 GIDEN
+175 GIDAN
-180 TRQDK
+180 TKQDK

-206 KKGLTI
+206 KNGLTI

-232 NSATA
+232 NSTDA
-237 DIAKGGFSTLSNP
+237 DIAKGGSSTLSNP
-250 FFTTENGMLKTF
+250 LFIENGMLKTF

-286 KQVINDSFN
+286 KQVINDRFN

-320 DTGKGAVILPH
+320 NTGKGAVILPH
-331 GVLFRGNAEGVIRKN
+331 GVLFRGNAEGAIRKN
-346 LLMKGYIKGVIG
+346 LLLKGYIKGVIG

-368 IPACVIVLDKENAH
+368 IPACVIVLDKENAR
-382 ARKGVFMIDASKD
+382 ARKGVFLIDASKD
-395 FKKDGNKNRLRDQD
+395 FKKDGNKSRLREQD

-415 TFNALKEI
+415 TFNAYKEI

-442 NIPRYIASK
+442 NIARYIAAK
-451 QELEKDLFALIN
+451 QESEKDLFALIN
-463 SPSYLPK
+463 SHKASYLPK
-470 NEIKAYAPYFQV
+470 NEIEAYAPYFQA
-482 FKELKNMLFKKS
+482 FKELKNTLFKKS

-513 TQSLEY
+513 IQSSEY

-525 VLSAFD
+525 ILSVFD
-531 RLELFTTFNDLE
+531 RLELSTTFNDLK
-543 PGFNPK
+543 PGFDPK

-560 KEFEKVGILD
+560 YEFEKIEILD

-589 WFLLSFNGFRS
+589 WFLISFNGFIS

-621 EPDFVIQKTYYK
+621 EPDFVIQKTHYK

-647 EKETK
+647 EQEAK
-652 ELEALEN
+652 ELEELES
-659 ALNEKEAL
+659 ALNEKEAHFE
-667 LDEFIEE
+667 EFIEE
-674 HSNEEGLFD
+674 HSNEEGLFYE
-683 GLKINESVLK
+683 LKINESVLK
-693 KELKNATDLE
+693 KELKNAPDSE
-703 DKQILKTDLE
+703 DKE
-713 DKQILKTD
+713 
-721 LEDKQILKTALEWLE
+721 ILKTALEWLE
-736 AKNKALKMKNKAY
+736 AKNKALKMKNKAH

-758 QYKNLEINEI
+758 QYKNLELNEI
-768 KDLIIKDK
+768 KDLIIQDK
-776 WLNSLKNALENKI
+776 WLKSLKNALENKI
-789 QKRINAFISTL
+789 LKRINAFISAL
-800 NEIISSYSNSLL
+800 NGIIQTYSNSLL
-812 ELDKEVKESESK
+812 KLDKEVKESESK
-824 VLEHLKDLGLMG
+824 VLEHLKDLGLMGR

>member
-1 MAIKKSELYS
+1 MKSFKSELYS

-57 QGCFYEDILA
+57 EGCFYEDILA

-237 DIAKGGFSTLSNP
+237 DIAKGGSSTLSNP
-250 FFTTENGMLKTF
+250 FFIKNGMLQTF

-286 KQVINDSFN
+286 KQVINDHFN

-306 GDFAFLLHIIKSLK
+306 GDFAFLLHIIKSLNP
-320 DTGKGAVILPH
+320 TGKGAVILPH
-331 GVLFRGNAEGVIRKN
+331 GVLFRGNAEAQIRKN

-368 IPACVIVLDKENAH
+368 IPACVIVLDKENAR

-395 FKKDGNKNRLRDQD
+395 FKKDGNKNRLREQD

-423 PYYSK
+423 PHYSK

-442 NIPRYIASK
+442 NIPRYIAAK
-451 QELEKDLFALIN
+451 QESEKDLFALIN
-463 SPSYLPK
+463 SHKASYLPK
-470 NEIKAYAPYFQV
+470 NEIEAYAPYFKV
-482 FKELKNMLFKKS
+482 FKELKNTLFKKS

-513 TQSLEY
+513 TQSLEF

-531 RLELFTTFNDLE
+531 RLDLFETFNHLE

-560 KEFEKVGILD
+560 KEFEKIEILD

-621 EPDFVIQKTYYK
+621 EPDFIIQKTYYK
-633 SDLIPKN
+633 SDLIPKH

-693 KELKNATDLE
+693 KELKNA
-703 DKQILKTDLE
+703 
-713 DKQILKTD
+713 TD

-789 QKRINAFISTL
+789 QKRINAFISAL
-800 NEIISSYSNSLL
+800 NGIISSYSNSLL

-824 VLEHLKDLGLMG
+824 VLEHLKDLGLLG

>member
-1 MAIKKSELYS
+1 M
-11 SLWAGADSLR
+11 
-21 GGMDASEYKNY
+21 
-32 VLNLLFLKYISD
+32 
-44 KAKNNMDSEIEVP
+44 P

-100 NDNTKLGEGKAMMD
+100 NDNTKLGEGKAMID
-114 TLSNLVKIF
+114 ALSNLVKIF

-180 TRQDK
+180 TKQDK

-206 KKGLTI
+206 KNGLSI

-232 NSATA
+232 NSADA
-237 DIAKGGFSTLSNP
+237 DIAKGGSSTLSNP
-250 FFTTENGMLKTF
+250 FFIKNGMLQTF

-331 GVLFRGNAEGVIRKN
+331 GVLFRGNAEGAIRKN
-346 LLMKGYIKGVIG
+346 LLTKGYIKGVIG
-358 LAPNL
+358 LASNL

-368 IPACVIVLDKENAH
+368 IPACVIVLDKENAR

-395 FKKDGNKNRLRDQD
+395 FKKDGNKNRLIEQD

-415 TFNALKEI
+415 IFNALKEI

-442 NIPRYIASK
+442 NIARYIATK
-451 QELEKDLFALIN
+451 QESEKDLFALIN
-463 SPSYLPK
+463 SHKASYLPK
-470 NEIKAYAPYFQV
+470 NEIEAYAPYFQV
-482 FKELKNMLFKKS
+482 FKKLKNTLFKKS

-508 IKELI
+508 VKELI
-513 TQSLEY
+513 IQSQEF
-519 QTFHAS
+519 QAFHAS
-525 VLSAFD
+525 VLNAFD
-531 RLELFTTFNDLE
+531 RLDLFETFDHLK

-549 TLIESVCSKVL
+549 TLIESVCQKVL
-560 KEFEKVGILD
+560 KEFEKGEILD

-589 WFLLSFNGFRS
+589 WFLLSFNDFLS

-647 EKETK
+647 EKEAK
-652 ELEALEN
+652 ELEKLEN
-659 ALNEKEAL
+659 ALNEKEA
-667 LDEFIEE
+667 DFEEFIEE
-674 HSNEEGLFD
+674 HSSEEGLFYES
-683 GLKINESVLK
+683 KINESVLK

-703 DKQILKTDLE
+703 DQE
-713 DKQILKTD
+713 
-721 LEDKQILKTALEWLE
+721 ILKTALELLE
-736 AKNKALKMKNKAY
+736 AKNKALKMKNKAH

-758 QYKNLEINEI
+758 QYKNLKLDEI
-768 KDLIIKDK
+768 KDLIIQDK
-776 WLNSLKNALENKI
+776 WLKSLKNALENKI
-789 QKRINAFISTL
+789 LKRINAFSSAL
-800 NEIISSYSNSLL
+800 NEIIQTYSNSLL

>member
-44 KAKNNMDSEIEVP
+44 KARNNSFSEIEVP
-57 QGCFYEDILA
+57 EGCFYEDILA

-237 DIAKGGFSTLSNP
+237 DIAKGGSSTLSNP
-250 FFTTENGMLKTF
+250 LFTTENGMLKTF

-395 FKKDGNKNRLRDQD
+395 FKKDGNKNRLREQD
-409 VQKMID
+409 IQKMID
-415 TFNALKEI
+415 TFNAYKEI

-442 NIPRYIASK
+442 NIARYIAAQ

-463 SPSYLPK
+463 SHKASYLPK
-470 NEIKAYAPYFQV
+470 NEIEAYAPYFRV
-482 FKELKNMLFKKS
+482 FKELKNTLFKKS

-508 IKELI
+508 IKESI
-513 TQSLEY
+513 TQSSEY

-531 RLELFTTFNDLE
+531 RLDLFTTFNDLE

-549 TLIESVCSKVL
+549 TLIESVCQKVL

-600 AKELRKLNPLKDKN
+600 AKELRELTPLKD

-621 EPDFVIQKTYYK
+621 EPDFVIQKTHYK

-647 EKETK
+647 EKEAK

-703 DKQILKTDLE
+703 DKQILKT
-713 DKQILKTD
+713 
-721 LEDKQILKTALEWLE
+721 ALELLE
-736 AKNKALKMKNKAY
+736 AKNKVLKMKNKAY

-789 QKRINAFISTL
+789 LKRINALTSTL

>member
-44 KAKNNMDSEIEVP
+44 KAKNNRDSEIEVP

-100 NDNTKLGEGKAMMD
+100 NDNTKLGEGKAMTD

-185 SIYDPTCGSGSLLL
+185 SIYDPACGSGSLLL

-225 KMNMILH
+225 RMNTILH
-232 NSATA
+232 HSTDA
-237 DIAKGGFSTLSNP
+237 DIAKGGSSTLSNP
-250 FFTTENGMLKTF
+250 FFIKNGMLKTF

-277 DGLSIDPKS
+277 DGLTIDPKS
-286 KQVINDSFN
+286 KQVINDHFN

-306 GDFAFLLHIIKSLK
+306 GDFAFLLHIIKSLNP
-320 DTGKGAVILPH
+320 TGKGAVILPH

-368 IPACVIVLDKENAH
+368 IPACVIVLDKENAR

-395 FKKDGNKNRLRDQD
+395 FKKDGNKNRLREQD

-415 TFNALKEI
+415 TFNAYKEI

-442 NIPRYIASK
+442 NIARYIAAK

-463 SPSYLPK
+463 SHKASYLPK
-470 NEIKAYAPYFQV
+470 NEIEAYDPYFQV
-482 FKELKNMLFKKS
+482 FKELKNTLFKKS

-513 TQSLEY
+513 IQRLEY

-531 RLELFTTFNDLE
+531 RLDLFTTFNDLE

-560 KEFEKVGILD
+560 KEFEKIEILD

-589 WFLLSFNGFRS
+589 WFLISFNGFRS
-600 AKELRKLNPLKDKN
+600 AKELRELTPLKDKN

-652 ELEALEN
+652 ELEQLEN

-667 LDEFIEE
+667 LDELIEE

-703 DKQILKTDLE
+703 DKQILKT
-713 DKQILKTD
+713 
-721 LEDKQILKTALEWLE
+721 ALELLE

-789 QKRINAFISTL
+789 LKRINAFTSAL
-800 NEIISSYSNSLL
+800 NEIIQTYSNSLL
-812 ELDKEVKESESK
+812 ESDKEVKESESK

>member
-32 VLNLLFLKYISD
+32 VLILLFLKYISD
-44 KAKNNMDSEIEVP
+44 KARNDAKNNTISQIEVP
-57 QGCFYEDILA
+57 KGCFYEDILA

-81 IAKIAERNDLK
+81 IAKIAKSNNDLE

-100 NDNTKLGEGKAMMD
+100 NDNTKFGEGKAMVD

-206 KKGLTI
+206 KNGLTI

-232 NSATA
+232 NSADA
-237 DIAKGGFSTLSNP
+237 DIAKGGSSTLSNP
-250 FFTTENGMLKTF
+250 FFIKNGMLQTF

-286 KQVINDSFN
+286 KQVINDNFN

-300 TPPEKN
+300 TPHEKN

-331 GVLFRGNAEGVIRKN
+331 GVLFRGNAEGAIRKN
-346 LLMKGYIKGVIG
+346 LLTKGYIKSVIG

-368 IPACVIVLDKENAH
+368 IPACVIVLDKENAR

-395 FKKDGNKNRLRDQD
+395 FKKDGNKNRLREQD

-442 NIPRYIASK
+442 NIARYIAIK
-451 QELEKDLFALIN
+451 QESQKDLFALIN
-463 SPSYLPK
+463 SHKASYLPK

-482 FKELKNMLFKKS
+482 FKELKNTLFKKS
-494 DKEGYYALKTECEN
+494 DKEGYYALRTECEN
-508 IKELI
+508 IKDLI
-513 TQSLEY
+513 TQSQEF
-519 QTFHAS
+519 QAFHAS
-525 VLSAFD
+525 VLNAFD
-531 RLELFTTFNDLE
+531 RLNLFETFDNLKQ
-543 PGFNPK
+543 GFNPK

-560 KEFEKVGILD
+560 KEFEKVEILD

-589 WFLLSFNGFRS
+589 WSLLSFNGFWS
-600 AKELRKLNPLKDKN
+600 AKELRELTPLKDKN

-647 EKETK
+647 EKEAK
-652 ELEALEN
+652 ELEELEN
-659 ALNEKEAL
+659 AFNEKEA
-667 LDEFIEE
+667 DFEEFIEE
-674 HSNEEGLFD
+674 HSSEEGLFYE
-683 GLKINESVLK
+683 LKINESVLK

-703 DKQILKTDLE
+703 DKK
-713 DKQILKTD
+713 
-721 LEDKQILKTALEWLE
+721 ILKTALELLE
-736 AKNKALKMKNKAY
+736 AKNKALKMKNKAH

-758 QYKNLEINEI
+758 QYKNLELGEI
-768 KDLIIKDK
+768 KVLIIQDK
-776 WLNSLKNALENKI
+776 WLKSLKNALENKI
-789 QKRINAFISTL
+789 LKRINAFTSAL
-800 NEIISSYSNSLL
+800 NGIISNYSNSLL

>member
-44 KAKNNMDSEIEVP
+44 KARNNNFSEIEVP

-100 NDNTKLGEGKAMMD
+100 NDNTKLGEGKAMID

-180 TRQDK
+180 TKQDK

-206 KKGLTI
+206 EKGLTI

-237 DIAKGGFSTLSNP
+237 DIAKGGSSTLSNP
-250 FFTTENGMLKTF
+250 LFIKNGMLQTF

-286 KQVINDSFN
+286 KQVINDRFN

-320 DTGKGAVILPH
+320 NTGKGAVILPH
-331 GVLFRGNAEGVIRKN
+331 GVLFRGNAEGAIRKN
-346 LLMKGYIKGVIG
+346 LLTKGYIKGVIG

-368 IPACVIVLDKENAH
+368 IPACVIILDKENAH
-382 ARKGVFMIDASKD
+382 ARKGVFVIDASKD
-395 FKKDGNKNRLRDQD
+395 FKKDGNKNRLREQD

-415 TFNALKEI
+415 AFNALKEI

-442 NIPRYIASK
+442 NIPRYIAAKPES
-451 QELEKDLFALIN
+451 EKDLFALIN
-463 SPSYLPK
+463 SHKASYLPK
-470 NEIKAYAPYFQV
+470 NEIEAYAPYFM
-482 FKELKNMLFKKS
+482 FKELKNTLFKKS

-513 TQSLEY
+513 IQSSEF

-531 RLELFTTFNDLE
+531 RLDLFETFNDLE

-560 KEFEKVGILD
+560 HEFEKIEILD

-589 WFLLSFNGFRS
+589 WFLLSFNGFLS
-600 AKELRKLNPLKDKN
+600 AKELRKLTPLKDKN

-633 SDLIPKN
+633 SDLIPKH

-647 EKETK
+647 EKEAK
-652 ELEALEN
+652 ELEELEN
-659 ALNEKEAL
+659 ALNEKEA
-667 LDEFIEE
+667 DFEEFIEE
-674 HSNEEGLFD
+674 HSNEEGLFYE
-683 GLKINESVLK
+683 LKINESVLK
-693 KELKNATDLE
+693 KELKNATDSE
-703 DKQILKTDLE
+703 DKK
-713 DKQILKTD
+713 
-721 LEDKQILKTALEWLE
+721 ILKTALEWLE
-736 AKNKALKMKNKAY
+736 AKNKALKMKNKAH

-758 QYKNLEINEI
+758 QYKNLKLDEI

-776 WLNSLKNALENKI
+776 WLKSLKNALENKI
-789 QKRINAFISTL
+789 QKRTNAFISAL

>member
-44 KAKNNMDSEIEVP
+44 KARNNNFSEIEVP
-57 QGCFYEDILA
+57 EGCFYEDILA

-206 KKGLTI
+206 KLGLTI

-237 DIAKGGFSTLSNP
+237 DIAKGGSSTLSNP
-250 FFTTENGMLKTF
+250 LFIENGMLKTF

-286 KQVINDSFN
+286 KQVINDRFN

-320 DTGKGAVILPH
+320 NTGKGAVILPH
-331 GVLFRGNAEGVIRKN
+331 GVLFRGNAEAQIRKN
-346 LLMKGYIKGVIG
+346 LLTKGYIKGVIG

-368 IPACVIVLDKENAH
+368 IPACVIILDKENART
-382 ARKGVFMIDASKD
+382 RKGVFMIDASKD
-395 FKKDGNKNRLRDQD
+395 FKKDGNKNRLREQD

-415 TFNALKEI
+415 TFNAYKEI

-428 MVSLEEISANDYNL
+428 IVSLEEISANDYNL
-442 NIPRYIASK
+442 NIARYIASQ

-463 SPSYLPK
+463 SHKASYLPK
-470 NEIKAYAPYFQV
+470 NEIEIYDPYFQV
-482 FKELKNMLFKKS
+482 FKELKNTLFKTS

-531 RLELFTTFNDLE
+531 RLELSTTFNDLE

-549 TLIESVCSKVL
+549 TLIESVCQKVL

-589 WFLLSFNGFRS
+589 WFLLSFNGFIS
-600 AKELRKLNPLKDKN
+600 AKNLRKLNPLKDKN

-647 EKETK
+647 EKEAK

-703 DKQILKTDLE
+703 DKK
-713 DKQILKTD
+713 
-721 LEDKQILKTALEWLE
+721 ILKTALEWLE
-736 AKNKALKMKNKAY
+736 AKNKALRMKNKAY

-789 QKRINAFISTL
+789 LKRINAFTSAL

>member
-44 KAKNNMDSEIEVP
+44 KAKNNRDSEIEVP

-175 GIDEN
+175 GIDES

-185 SIYDPTCGSGSLLL
+185 SIYDPACGSGSLLL

-237 DIAKGGFSTLSNP
+237 DIAKGGSSTLSNP
-250 FFTTENGMLKTF
+250 FFIKNGMLQTF

-286 KQVINDSFN
+286 KQVINDHFN

-306 GDFAFLLHIIKSLK
+306 GDFAFLLHIIKSLNP
-320 DTGKGAVILPH
+320 TGKGAVILPH

-382 ARKGVFMIDASKD
+382 ARKGVFVIDASKD
-395 FKKDGNKNRLRDQD
+395 FKKDGNKNRLREQD

-415 TFNALKEI
+415 TFNAYKEI

-428 MVSLEEISANDYNL
+428 MVSLEEISLNDYNL
-442 NIPRYIASK
+442 NIPRYIAAN

-470 NEIKAYAPYFQV
+470 NEIKAYDPYFQV
-482 FKELKNMLFKKS
+482 FKELKNTLFKKS

-531 RLELFTTFNDLE
+531 RLDLFTTFNDLE

-549 TLIESVCSKVL
+549 TLIESVCSRVL

-589 WFLLSFNGFRS
+589 WFLISFNGFIS
-600 AKELRKLNPLKDKN
+600 AKELRKLTPLKDKN

-693 KELKNATDLE
+693 KELKNATDPE
-703 DKQILKTDLE
+703 DEK
-713 DKQILKTD
+713 
-721 LEDKQILKTALEWLE
+721 ILKTALEWLE

-789 QKRINAFISTL
+789 QKRTNAFASAL
-800 NEIISSYSNSLL
+800 NEIIQTYSNSLL

-824 VLEHLKDLGLMG
+824 VLEHLKDLGLME

>member
-44 KAKNNMDSEIEVP
+44 KARNNNFSEIEVP

-81 IAKIAERNDLK
+81 IAKIADRNDLK

-206 KKGLTI
+206 QKGLTI

-232 NSATA
+232 NSTTA
-237 DIAKGGFSTLSNP
+237 DIAKGGSSTLSNP
-250 FFTTENGMLKTF
+250 LFTTENGMLKTF
-262 DYVVANPPFSLKNWT
+262 DYCVANPPFSLKNWT

-286 KQVINDSFN
+286 KQVINDRFN

-320 DTGKGAVILPH
+320 NTGKGAVILPH

-346 LLMKGYIKGVIG
+346 LLLKGYIKGVIG

-442 NIPRYIASK
+442 NIPRYIAAK
-451 QELEKDLFALIN
+451 QESEKDLFALIN
-463 SPSYLPK
+463 SHKASYLPK
-470 NEIKAYAPYFQV
+470 NEIKAYAPYFKV
-482 FKELKNMLFKKS
+482 FKELKNTLFKKS

-508 IKELI
+508 IKDLI
-513 TQSLEY
+513 TQSSEF

-525 VLSAFD
+525 VLDAFD

-560 KEFEKVGILD
+560 KEFEKIEILD

-589 WFLLSFNGFRS
+589 WFLLSFNGFIS
-600 AKELRKLNPLKDKN
+600 AKELRELTPLKDKN

-652 ELEALEN
+652 ELEELEN
-659 ALNEKEAL
+659 ALNEKEAHFE
-667 LDEFIEE
+667 EFIEE
-674 HSNEEGLFD
+674 HSNEEGLFYE
-683 GLKINESVLK
+683 LKINESVLK
-693 KELKNATDLE
+693 KELKNTTDSE
-703 DKQILKTDLE
+703 DKE
-713 DKQILKTD
+713 
-721 LEDKQILKTALEWLE
+721 ILKTALELLE
-736 AKNKALKMKNKAY
+736 SKNKALKMKNKAY

-758 QYKNLEINEI
+758 QYKKLEINEI
-768 KDLIIKDK
+768 KDLIIQDK

-789 QKRINAFISTL
+789 LKRINTFISVL
-800 NEIISSYSNSLL
+800 NGIISSYSNSLL

>member
-44 KAKNNMDSEIEVP
+44 KARNNNFSEIEVP
-57 QGCFYEDILA
+57 EGCFYEDILA

-206 KKGLTI
+206 EKGLTI

-232 NSATA
+232 NSADA
-237 DIAKGGFSTLSNP
+237 DIAKGGSSTLSNP

-286 KQVINDSFN
+286 KQVINDRFN

-320 DTGKGAVILPH
+320 NTGKGAVILPH
-331 GVLFRGNAEGVIRKN
+331 GVLFRGNAERVIRKN
-346 LLMKGYIKGVIG
+346 LLLKGYIKGVIG

-368 IPACVIVLDKENAH
+368 IPACVIVLDKETR

-415 TFNALKEI
+415 TFNAYKEI

-442 NIPRYIASK
+442 NIARYITAK
-451 QELEKDLFALIN
+451 QESEKDLFALIN
-463 SPSYLPK
+463 SHKASYLPK

-482 FKELKNMLFKKS
+482 FKELKNTLFKKS

-513 TQSLEY
+513 IQSSEF

-525 VLSAFD
+525 VLNAFD
-531 RLELFTTFNDLE
+531 RLNLFETFNDLE

-560 KEFEKVGILD
+560 KEFERGEILD

-589 WFLLSFNGFRS
+589 WFLLSFNGFLS
-600 AKELRKLNPLKDKN
+600 AKELRELTPLKDKN

-647 EKETK
+647 EQEAK
-652 ELEALEN
+652 ELEELEN
-659 ALNEKEAL
+659 ALNEKEANFE
-667 LDEFIEE
+667 EFIEE

-703 DKQILKTDLE
+703 DKQT
-713 DKQILKTD
+713 
-721 LEDKQILKTALEWLE
+721 LKTALELLE
-736 AKNKALKMKNKAY
+736 AKNKVLKMKNKAH

-758 QYKNLEINEI
+758 QYKNLKLDEI
-768 KDLIIKDK
+768 KDLIIQDK
-776 WLNSLKNALENKI
+776 WLKSLKNALENKI
-789 QKRINAFISTL
+789 LKRINAFASTL

-824 VLEHLKDLGLMG
+824 VLEHLKDLGIVV

>member
-44 KAKNNMDSEIEVP
+44 KAKNNPDSDIIVP

-81 IAKIAERNDLK
+81 IAKIAEPNDLLK
-92 GVIDSVDF
+92 GAIDGVDF
-100 NDNTKLGEGKAMMD
+100 NDNTKLGEGKAMVD

-123 ADLSLGA
+123 ANLSLGA

-175 GIDEN
+175 EIDKN

-185 SIYDPTCGSGSLLL
+185 TIYDPTCGSGSLLL

-206 KKGLTI
+206 QNGLTI
-212 YGQEKDISTTALC
+212 YGQEKDNSTTALC
-225 KMNMILH
+225 KMNMVLH

-237 DIAKGGFSTLSNP
+237 DIAKGGSSTLSNP
-250 FFTTENGMLKTF
+250 YFLEKGMLKTF

-277 DGLSIDPKS
+277 DGLKIDPKS
-286 KQVINDSFN
+286 KQVIDDNFN

-320 DTGKGAVILPH
+320 NTGKGAVILPH

-346 LLMKGYIKGVIG
+346 ILMKGYIKGVIG

-395 FKKDGNKNRLRDQD
+395 FKKDGNKNRLREQD

-415 TFNALKEI
+415 TFKAKKEI

-442 NIPRYIASK
+442 NIPRYIVAE

-463 SPSYLPK
+463 SHKANYLPK
-470 NEIKAYAPYFQV
+470 NEIEAYAPYFKV
-482 FKELKNMLFKKS
+482 FKELKNTLFKKG

-508 IKELI
+508 IKDLI
-513 TQSLEY
+513 TESLEY
-519 QTFHAS
+519 QAFHAS
-525 VLSAFD
+525 VLNAFD

-560 KEFEKVGILD
+560 QEFEKGEILD
-570 KYGVYQLFKDYYN
+570 QYGVYQLFKDYYN

-589 WFLLSFNGFRS
+589 WFLISLNGFES
-600 AKELRKLNPLKDKN
+600 AKELRKLIPLKDKN

-647 EKETK
+647 KE
-652 ELEALEN
+652 
-659 ALNEKEAL
+659 
-667 LDEFIEE
+667 
-674 HSNEEGLFD
+674 
-683 GLKINESVLK
+683 
-693 KELKNATDLE
+693 
-703 DKQILKTDLE
+703 
-713 DKQILKTD
+713 
-721 LEDKQILKTALEWLE
+721 
-736 AKNKALKMKNKAY
+736 
-749 EELELKAFH
+749 
-758 QYKNLEINEI
+758 
-768 KDLIIKDK
+768 
-776 WLNSLKNALENKI
+776 
-789 QKRINAFISTL
+789 
-800 NEIISSYSNSLL
+800 
-812 ELDKEVKESESK
+812 
-824 VLEHLKDLGLMG
+824 

>member
-44 KAKNNMDSEIEVP
+44 KARNNNFSEIEVP
-57 QGCFYEDILA
+57 EGCFYEDILA

-92 GVIDSVDF
+92 GVIDNVDF
-100 NDNTKLGEGKAMMD
+100 NDNTKLGEGKAMTD
-114 TLSNLVKIF
+114 ALSNLVKIF

-237 DIAKGGFSTLSNP
+237 DIAKGGSSTLSNP
-250 FFTTENGMLKTF
+250 LFTTENGMLKTF
-262 DYVVANPPFSLKNWT
+262 DYCVANPPFSLKNWT

-286 KQVINDSFN
+286 KQVINDRFN

-320 DTGKGAVILPH
+320 NTGKGAVILPH

-346 LLMKGYIKGVIG
+346 LLLKGYIKGVIG

-368 IPACVIVLDKENAH
+368 IPACVIVLDKENAR

-415 TFNALKEI
+415 TFNAYKEI

-442 NIPRYIASK
+442 NIPRYIAAK
-451 QELEKDLFALIN
+451 QESEKDLFALIN
-463 SPSYLPK
+463 SHKASYLPK
-470 NEIKAYAPYFQV
+470 NEIEAYDPYFKV
-482 FKELKNMLFKKS
+482 FKELKNTLFKKS

-513 TQSLEY
+513 TQSSEF

-531 RLELFTTFNDLE
+531 RLELLTTFNDLE

-549 TLIESVCSKVL
+549 TLIESVCQKVL
-560 KEFEKVGILD
+560 KEFEKVEILD

-589 WFLLSFNGFRS
+589 WFLLSFNGFIS
-600 AKELRKLNPLKDKN
+600 AKELRELTPLKDKN

-633 SDLIPKN
+633 SDLIPKH

-652 ELEALEN
+652 ELEELEN

-674 HSNEEGLFD
+674 HSNEEGLFYE
-683 GLKINESVLK
+683 LKINESVLK
-693 KELKNATDLE
+693 KELKNATDSE
-703 DKQILKTDLE
+703 DKK
-713 DKQILKTD
+713 
-721 LEDKQILKTALEWLE
+721 ILKTALEWLE

-758 QYKNLEINEI
+758 QYKNLKLGEI

-776 WLNSLKNALENKI
+776 WLKSLKNALENKI
-789 QKRINAFISTL
+789 QKRINALTSAL

-812 ELDKEVKESESK
+812 ELNKEVKESESK

>member
-44 KAKNNMDSEIEVP
+44 KARNDAKNNTYSEIEVP
-57 QGCFYEDILA
+57 KGCFYEDILA

-81 IAKIAERNDLK
+81 IAEIAEQNDLK

-206 KKGLTI
+206 EKGLTI

-232 NSATA
+232 HSADA
-237 DIAKGGFSTLSNP
+237 DIAKGGSSTLSNP

-286 KQVINDSFN
+286 KQVINDRFN

-320 DTGKGAVILPH
+320 NTGKGAVILPH
-331 GVLFRGNAEGVIRKN
+331 GVLFRGNAESAIRKN
-346 LLMKGYIKGVIG
+346 LLTKGYIKGVIG

-395 FKKDGNKNRLRDQD
+395 FKKDGNKNRLREQD

-415 TFNALKEI
+415 TFNAYKEI

-442 NIPRYIASK
+442 NIARYITAK

-470 NEIKAYAPYFQV
+470 NEIKAYDPYFQV
-482 FKELKNMLFKKS
+482 FKELKNTLFKKS

-531 RLELFTTFNDLE
+531 RLELPTTFNDLE

-589 WFLLSFNGFRS
+589 WFLLSFNGFLS
-600 AKELRKLNPLKDKN
+600 AKELRKLTPLKDKN

-621 EPDFVIQKTYYK
+621 KPDFVIQKTYYK

-667 LDEFIEE
+667 LDELIEE

-693 KELKNATDLE
+693 KELKNA
-703 DKQILKTDLE
+703 
-713 DKQILKTD
+713 TD

-758 QYKNLEINEI
+758 QYKNLELNEI

-776 WLNSLKNALENKI
+776 WLKSLKNALENKI
-789 QKRINAFISTL
+789 QKRINAFISAL

>member
-44 KAKNNMDSEIEVP
+44 KAKNDPDSDIIVP

-81 IAKIAERNDLK
+81 IAKIAEQNDLLK
-92 GVIDSVDF
+92 GAIDSVDF
-100 NDNTKLGEGKAMMD
+100 NDNTKLGEGKAMVD

-123 ADLSLGA
+123 ANLSLGA

-175 GIDEN
+175 EIDKN

-185 SIYDPTCGSGSLLL
+185 TIYDPTCGSGSLLL

-206 KKGLTI
+206 EKGLTI
-212 YGQEKDISTTALC
+212 YGQEKDLSTTALC
-225 KMNMILH
+225 KMNMVLH

-237 DIAKGGFSTLSNP
+237 DIAKGGSSTLSNP
-250 FFTTENGMLKTF
+250 HFLENGMLKTF

-320 DTGKGAVILPH
+320 NTGKGAVILPH

-346 LLMKGYIKGVIG
+346 ILTKGYIKGVIG

-395 FKKDGNKNRLRDQD
+395 FKKDGNKNRLREQD

-415 TFNALKEI
+415 TFKAKKEI

-442 NIPRYIASK
+442 NIPCYIVAE

-463 SPSYLPK
+463 SHKANYLPK
-470 NEIKAYAPYFQV
+470 NEIEAYAPYFKV
-482 FKELKNMLFKKS
+482 FKELKNTLFKKS

-508 IKELI
+508 IKDLI
-513 TQSLEY
+513 TESLEY
-519 QTFHAS
+519 QAFHAS
-525 VLSAFD
+525 VLNAFD
-531 RLELFTTFNDLE
+531 RLDLWTTFNGLE

-549 TLIESVCSKVL
+549 TLIESVCQKVL
-560 KEFEKVGILD
+560 QEFEKGEILD
-570 KYGVYQLFKDYYN
+570 QYGVYQLFKDYYN

-589 WFLLSFNGFRS
+589 WFLISLNGFES
-600 AKELRKLNPLKDKN
+600 AKELRKLIPLKDKN

-674 HSNEEGLFD
+674 HSNEEGLFN

-703 DKQILKTDLE
+703 DKE
-713 DKQILKTD
+713 
-721 LEDKQILKTALEWLE
+721 ILKTALEYLE
-736 AKNKALKMKNKAY
+736 AKNKAQKAKNKAD

-758 QYKNLEINEI
+758 QYEKLETEEI
-768 KDLIIKDK
+768 KDLIINDK
-776 WLNSLKNALENKI
+776 WLKRLKNALEDKI
-789 QKRINAFISTL
+789 LKRINAFSSAL
-800 NEIISSYSNSLL
+800 NAIIANYSNSLL

-824 VLEHLKDLGLMG
+824 VLEHLKDLEIVV